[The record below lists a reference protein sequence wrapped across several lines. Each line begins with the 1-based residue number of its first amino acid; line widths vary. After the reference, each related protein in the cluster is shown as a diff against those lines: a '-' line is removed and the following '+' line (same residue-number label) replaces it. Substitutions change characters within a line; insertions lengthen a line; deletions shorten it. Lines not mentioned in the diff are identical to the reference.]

1 MTAKSDNSERR
12 VVSVIVV
19 NEASVL
25 SRITNLFSGRG
36 YNITS
41 LTVAP
46 IPESKYSRLT
56 IVTAGSVRVIE
67 QITKQLH
74 KLIPVLR
81 VYEHE
86 DIVEKEMALVKFPI
100 SENIT
105 DIDTLCQAYNGKI
118 VNVGENVVI
127 AMVADESARIE
138 HFLKAIK
145 RFNPKE
151 IVRSGAVALER

>member
-1 MTAKSDNSERR
+1 MTENSERR

-19 NEASVL
+19 NESSVL
-25 SRITNLFSGRG
+25 SRITDLFSARG

-56 IVTAGSVRVIE
+56 IVTSGSIRVIE

-74 KLIPVLR
+74 KLIPVYR
-81 VYEHE
+81 VYEHA
-86 DIVEKEMALVKFPI
+86 DLVEKEMAMVKFPI
-100 SENIT
+100 TESIT
-105 DIDTLCQAYNGKI
+105 DINTLSETYNGRI
-118 VNVGENVVI
+118 VNVGDNVI
-127 AMVADESARIE
+127 ITMVADEPKRVDN
-138 HFLKAIK
+138 FLKVIQ
-145 RFNPKE
+145 RYNPKE

>member
-1 MTAKSDNSERR
+1 MENERR

-25 SRITNLFSGRG
+25 SRITDLFSGRG
-36 YNITS
+36 YNIES

-46 IPESKYSRLT
+46 IPDSKYSRLT

-81 VYEHE
+81 VYDHV
-86 DIVEKEMALVKFPI
+86 DFVEKEMALIKFPI
-100 SENIT
+100 TESIT
-105 DIDTLCQAYNGKI
+105 DIDILCQAYNGKI
-118 VNVGENVVI
+118 VNVGEDMIV
-127 AMVADESARIE
+127 AMVADEPHRINN
-138 HFLKAIK
+138 FLKAIK

-151 IVRSGAVALER
+151 IVRGGAVALER

>member
-1 MTAKSDNSERR
+1 MTESSERR

-46 IPESKYSRLT
+46 IPDSKYSRLT
-56 IVTAGSVRVIE
+56 IVTKGSVRVIE

-100 SENIT
+100 TENLS
-105 DIDTLCQAYNGKI
+105 DINTLCEAYNGKI
-118 VNVGENVVI
+118 VNVGENMII
-127 AMVADESARIE
+127 AMVADESKRVE
-138 HFLKAIK
+138 NFLSAIK
-145 RFNPKE
+145 RYNPKE

>member
-1 MTAKSDNSERR
+1 MTENSERR
-12 VVSVIVV
+12 VVSVIVI

-25 SRITNLFSGRG
+25 SRITDLFSGRG

-46 IPESKYSRLT
+46 IPESRYSRLT
-56 IVTAGSVRVIE
+56 IVTSGSVRVIE

-81 VYEHE
+81 VYEHA
-86 DIVEKEMALVKFPI
+86 DLVEKEMAMVKFPI
-100 SENIT
+100 AENLS
-105 DIDTLCQAYNGKI
+105 DISALCGAYNGKI
-118 VNVGENVVI
+118 VNVGENVII
-127 AMVADESARIE
+127 AMVADEPKRVDN
-138 HFLKAIK
+138 FLAVIK
-145 RFNPKE
+145 RYNPKE

>member
-1 MTAKSDNSERR
+1 MENERR

-25 SRITNLFSGRG
+25 SCITDLFSGRG
-36 YNITS
+36 YNIES

-46 IPESKYSRLT
+46 IPDSKYSRLT

-74 KLIPVLR
+74 KLIPILR
-81 VYEHE
+81 VYDHV
-86 DIVEKEMALVKFPI
+86 DFVEKEMALIKFPI
-100 SENIT
+100 TESIT
-105 DIDTLCQAYNGKI
+105 DIDILCQAYNGKI
-118 VNVGENVVI
+118 VNVGEDMIV
-127 AMVADESARIE
+127 AMVADEPKRVDN
-138 HFLKAIK
+138 FLKAIK

-151 IVRSGAVALER
+151 IVRGGAVALER

>member
-1 MTAKSDNSERR
+1 MTESNERR
-12 VVSVIVV
+12 VVSVIVI

-46 IPESKYSRLT
+46 IPESRYSRLT

-81 VYEHE
+81 VYEHC
-86 DIVEKEMALVKFPI
+86 DMVEKEMALVKFPVT
-100 SENIT
+100 ENLT
-105 DIDTLCQAYNGKI
+105 DIDTLCRAYNGKI
-118 VNVGENVVI
+118 VNSSENVII
-127 AMVADESARIE
+127 AMVADEPHRVDN
-138 HFLKAIK
+138 FLSVIK
-145 RFNPKE
+145 RYNPKE

>member
-1 MTAKSDNSERR
+1 MENERR

-25 SRITNLFSGRG
+25 SRITDLFSGRG
-36 YNITS
+36 YNIES

-74 KLIPVLR
+74 KLIPILR
-81 VYEHE
+81 VYDHV
-86 DIVEKEMALVKFPI
+86 DFVEKEMALIKFPLAE
-100 SENIT
+100 SIT
-105 DIDTLCQAYNGKI
+105 DIDILCQAYNGKI
-118 VNVGENVVI
+118 VNVGEDMIV
-127 AMVADESARIE
+127 AMVADEPRRIDN
-138 HFLKAIK
+138 FLKAIK

-151 IVRSGAVALER
+151 IVRGGAVALER

>member
-1 MTAKSDNSERR
+1 MNDNSARR

-25 SRITNLFSGRG
+25 SRITDLFSGRG

-56 IVTAGSVRVIE
+56 IVTSGSVRVIE

-86 DIVEKEMALVKFPI
+86 DMVEKEMALVKFPI
-100 SENIT
+100 TENLS
-105 DIDTLCQAYNGKI
+105 DINAICEAYNGKI
-118 VNVGENVVI
+118 VNVGETVVI
-127 AMVADESARIE
+127 AMVSDEPKRIDN
-138 HFLKAIK
+138 FLNAVK
-145 RFNPKE
+145 RYNPKE

>member
-1 MTAKSDNSERR
+1 MAENSERR

-56 IVTAGSVRVIE
+56 IVTSGSVRVIE

-86 DIVEKEMALVKFPI
+86 DMVEKEMALVKFPI
-100 SENIT
+100 TENLS
-105 DIDTLCQAYNGKI
+105 DINAICEAYNGKI
-118 VNVGENVVI
+118 VNVSENSI
-127 AMVADESARIE
+127 ITMVSDEPKRVSN
-138 HFLKAIK
+138 FLNTIK
-145 RFNPKE
+145 RYNPKE
-151 IVRSGAVALER
+151 IVRSGTVALER

>member
-1 MTAKSDNSERR
+1 MQSIRR

-25 SRITNLFSGRG
+25 SRITDLFSGRG
-36 YNITS
+36 YNIES

-46 IPESKYSRLT
+46 IPNSKYSRLT
-56 IVTAGSVRVIE
+56 IVTDGDVHVIE

-74 KLIPVLR
+74 KLIPVLK
-81 VYEHE
+81 VYEHQ
-86 DIVEKEMALVKFPI
+86 DLVEKEMALVKFPMNE
-100 SENIT
+100 SLA
-105 DIDTLCQAYNGKI
+105 DIDALSRAYNGSI
-118 VNVGENVVI
+118 VNVGKDIII
-127 AMVADESARIE
+127 AMVADEPKRISYY
-138 HFLKAIK
+138 LNAIE

>member
-1 MTAKSDNSERR
+1 MENVRR

-25 SRITNLFSGRG
+25 SRITDLFSGRG
-36 YNITS
+36 YNIES

-46 IPESKYSRLT
+46 IPDSKYSRLT

-74 KLIPVLR
+74 KLIPVLK
-81 VYEHE
+81 VYDHV
-86 DIVEKEMALVKFPI
+86 DFVEKEMALIKFPI
-100 SENIT
+100 TESIT
-105 DIDTLCQAYNGKI
+105 DIDVLCEAYNGKI
-118 VNVGENVVI
+118 VNVGEDMVV
-127 AMVADESARIE
+127 AMVADEPRRIDN
-138 HFLKAIK
+138 FLKAIK

-151 IVRSGAVALER
+151 IVRGGAVALER